1 MNEERSY
8 DGLEPCPFCGGA
20 AVIKIGE
27 LIGNRSTY
35 VTCTRCHCITN
46 RFPIGFVLYPP
57 REISEE
63 EAIQKAINK
72 WNQRIPAGAGAQKG
86 AQA

>member
-8 DGLEPCPFCGGA
+8 DGMKPCPFCGGT

-46 RFPIGFVLYPP
+46 RFAIGFLLASK
-57 REISEE
+57 REVSEE
-63 EAIQKAINK
+63 EAIQKAIDK
-72 WNQRIPAGAGAQKG
+72 WNQRIPAAAGTQKG